1 MDTSDVNESH
11 NKESHRIAEQEEENY
26 QVKCEEHVR
35 NMQHGATFEV
45 NGVNVII
52 FIIMCKLV
60 IIVLLLQ
67 SLGALL

>member
-35 NMQHGATFEV
+35 NMQHGATFEDKWGECYYIY
-45 NGVNVII
+45 NNV
-52 FIIMCKLV
+52 
-60 IIVLLLQ
+60 
-67 SLGALL
+67 